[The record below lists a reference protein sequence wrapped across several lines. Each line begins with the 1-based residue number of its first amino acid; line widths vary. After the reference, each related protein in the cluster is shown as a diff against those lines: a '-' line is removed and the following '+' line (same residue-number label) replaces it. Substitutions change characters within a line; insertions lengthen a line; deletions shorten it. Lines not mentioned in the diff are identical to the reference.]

1 MRMLLSVTL
10 IALAAP
16 SVSAQS
22 ADAMMPHPG
31 QYMEPLGSDW
41 SQRSA
46 EKTADKFGQ
55 CVVRREPV
63 AAAAFIDRALAERAI
78 PAKPA
83 ALQAAVQA
91 CMPRRVWAETAQ
103 YVLREQD
110 TAIFRAV
117 RNSRNRHAAN

>member
-10 IALAAP
+10 IALVAP
-16 SVSAQS
+16 SALAQS
-22 ADAMMPHPG
+22 ADSMMPHPG

-41 SQRSA
+41 SQRFA
-46 EKTADKFGQ
+46 EKTADRFGE
-55 CVVRREPV
+55 CVVRRAPT
-63 AAAAFIDRALAERAI
+63 AAAAFIDRALADRAI

-91 CMPRRVWAETAQ
+91 CMPKQVFAETAH
-103 YVLREQD
+103 YVLREQN

-117 RNSRNRHAAN
+117 RNSRGKSGAN